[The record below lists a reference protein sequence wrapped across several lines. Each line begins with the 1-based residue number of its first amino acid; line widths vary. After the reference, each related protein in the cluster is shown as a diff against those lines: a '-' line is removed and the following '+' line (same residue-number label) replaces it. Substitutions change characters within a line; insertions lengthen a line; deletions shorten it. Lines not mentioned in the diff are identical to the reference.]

1 MRVGLTTSVIGH
13 TLLLA
18 WGLVSLPSAKP
29 FDVQA
34 QVDALPVDLIPL
46 SDVTRISEGKKTAP
60 KKETASTGK
69 AKPPTPRPESQ
80 KIGNARTDQDA
91 PVTEKTTD
99 TAAAPTRQAA
109 APTPPPPPPAP
120 ERPKAPEKAPTPPA
134 PPEPAPAP
142 EPEPVKT
149 EAPKE
154 APKPTAEVAELPAE
168 PEKQVET
175 PPAPT
180 PAVAPKSKPKPP
192 APVQTAALDP
202 KPAPPSKETK
212 RSEEVKPVDTKAP
225 PKEEKT
231 ETFNP
236 DDINA
241 LLNKVDPSGGGSQA
255 STEEA
260 SLGSEKAT
268 GPVADMSQ
276 SEIDALRSAVAA
288 CWNYPAGADGAENL
302 VVRLRIEFTP
312 DGDVAGTPAILE
324 QPAGPLGTVAAEG
337 AVRAVLRCAPYTF
350 LPPEKYEVWQVVNF
364 RFNPA
369 EMF

>member
-18 WGLVSLPSAKP
+18 WGLVSLPGAEP
-29 FDVQA
+29 FEVQQ

-46 SDVTRISEGKKTAP
+46 SDVTEIAEGKKTAP
-60 KKETASTGK
+60 AKETASTGV
-69 AKPPTPRPESQ
+69 AKPPVPRPDSQ
-80 KIGNARTDQDA
+80 KIGNASSDQDA
-91 PVTEKTTD
+91 PMTEKTTD
-99 TAAAPTRQAA
+99 TAAAPTKQAA

-120 ERPKAPEKAPTPPA
+120 ERPPEPVKAPAPPT

-142 EPEPVKT
+142 EPEPVT
-149 EAPKE
+149 TPPAEA
-154 APKPTAEVAELPAE
+154 APAPTAEVAELPAE
-168 PEKQVET
+168 PEKVAET

-180 PAVAPKSKPKPP
+180 PAVAPRSKPKPP

-202 KPAPPSKETK
+202 KPAPPSKETRK
-212 RSEEVKPVDTKAP
+212 SEETKPVEAKAP
-225 PKEEKT
+225 PKEEPT

-236 DDINA
+236 DDIDA
-241 LLNKVDPSGGGSQA
+241 LLNKVDPSGGGGRA

-268 GPVADMSQ
+268 GPVANMSQ
-276 SEIDALRSAVAA
+276 SEIDALRAAVAA
-288 CWNYPAGADGAENL
+288 CWNYPAGADGAESL
-302 VVRLRIEFTP
+302 IVRLRIEFTP
-312 DGDVAGTPAILE
+312 TGDVAGTPTITE
-324 QPAGPLGTVAAEG
+324 QPPGPLGTIAAEG